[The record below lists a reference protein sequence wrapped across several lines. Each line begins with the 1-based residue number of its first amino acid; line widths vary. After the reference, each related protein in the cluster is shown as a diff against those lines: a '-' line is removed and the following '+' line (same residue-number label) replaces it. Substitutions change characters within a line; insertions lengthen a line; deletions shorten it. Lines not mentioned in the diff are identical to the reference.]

1 MKNNNLENNNLENNN
16 LKIDNLEIDNLEID
30 NLEQESYITKIQKI
44 IKYLTNINILSINYL
59 NEIINHLENKEIK
72 DKLELDIKNNKF
84 NIFSKLLNNIN
95 TVENYIIFNNINLA
109 KHEIDKLII
118 LIRQINIYD
127 EKTLLSDTSKN
138 NINQNK
144 ITILDIYI
152 KINKKYENTIEL
164 FINYIIDQFNYTY
177 ENYIELT
184 KYFKNNEFILDLYV
198 EIVKKYLSK
207 ENINFTELIQFN
219 NNYFKLD
226 TINKYL
232 DTIQIKYNTNKID
245 DFNYI
250 FKNNITINK
259 KYNNIINKYTQYNI
273 YNSYNNLNDLFSE
286 LNNGNY
292 KFKNNNLDKKN
303 LEYIYQILKDYYKI
317 EKTFVNVI
325 ILDASLDTIN
335 YNLINLLD
343 KDYKIDKNQG
353 INIDYINKTKTI
365 INKEEFKNMPD
376 LYKNFKND
384 IYISNYH
391 TIINIHN
398 YNVKQKIDKLDTL
411 LKTQYL
417 LIFKLNEKFYIMQKS
432 SNSIFIKH
440 NHISTLLQ
448 NKPKYY
454 VENYNAILE
463 NKIIQNIEKENI
475 LELYN
480 QKIAFDFKN
489 LPNIDNL
496 ELKNNIIN
504 KIKKE
509 IIKNKK
515 SKNENIELI
524 ISLIIDEIYKYIK
537 KVNNIDFTSEIYLTY
552 ISNISSLTYKIKK
565 ELNDKYDDNILLNID
580 NILDNIYSNI
590 ISINNNILDK
600 SYFIKL

>member
-1 MKNNNLENNNLENNN
+1 MKNNNSYGQEIIGQEI
-16 LKIDNLEIDNLEID
+16 IDI
-30 NLEQESYITKIQKI
+30 ESSNDYITKIQKLV
-44 IKYLTNINILSINYL
+44 KYLTNINILSINYL
-59 NEIINHLENKEIK
+59 NEIINNIDNKEIK
-72 DKLELDIKNNKF
+72 NKLELDIKNNKF

-95 TVENYIIFNNINLA
+95 KVENYIIFNNINLA
-109 KHEIDKLII
+109 KYEIDIIINLIS
-118 LIRQINIYD
+118 QINIYD

-144 ITILDIYI
+144 ITILDIYK
-152 KINKKYENTIEL
+152 KINKKYENTIES
-164 FINYIIDQFNYTY
+164 FINYTIDQFNYTY

-184 KYFKNNEFILDLYV
+184 KYFKNNDMILDLYV

-226 TINKYL
+226 TLNKYL

-259 KYNNIINKYTQYNI
+259 KYNNIINKYTQYNV
-273 YNSYNNLNDLFSE
+273 YKSYNNLNDLFSE

-343 KDYKIDKNQG
+343 KDYKIEKNQG

-365 INKEEFKNMPD
+365 VDKEEFKNMPD
-376 LYKNFKND
+376 LYTKFKND

-391 TIINIHN
+391 TIFNIHN
-398 YNVKQKIDKLDTL
+398 YNLKQKIDKIDTL

-417 LIFKLNEKFYIMQKS
+417 LLFKLNERFYIMQKS

-440 NHISTLLQ
+440 NNISTILQ

-454 VENYNAILE
+454 VENYNAVLE
-463 NKIIQNIEKENI
+463 NIIIQNIEKENM

-480 QKIAFDFKN
+480 QKIAFDYKN

-509 IIKNKK
+509 ITKNKK
-515 SKNENIELI
+515 SKQDNIEI
-524 ISLIIDEIYKYIK
+524 MITIIIDEIYKYIK

-565 ELNDKYDDNILLNID
+565 ELNDKYDENILLNID

-600 SYFIKL
+600 SYFVKL

>member
-1 MKNNNLENNNLENNN
+1 MKNNNLENNNSLDNDSLNN
-16 LKIDNLEIDNLEID
+16 DNFDYL
-30 NLEQESYITKIQKI
+30 SKIQNL
-44 IKYLTNINILSINYL
+44 IKYFTNIHMLSINYL
-59 NEIINHLENKEIK
+59 TEILNNLDNKETK
-72 DKLELDIKNNKF
+72 DKLELIIKNNKF
-84 NIFSKLLNNIN
+84 NIYNKQPEKSNK
-95 TVENYIIFNNINLA
+95 VKNYIIFNNINLA
-109 KHEIDKLII
+109 KVEIDELIN
-118 LIRQINIYD
+118 LVKEINIYD
-127 EKTLLSDTSKN
+127 ERTLLSDTSKN

-144 ITILDIYI
+144 ITILDIYK
-152 KINKKYENTIEL
+152 KIDKKYENTIEL
-164 FINYIIDQFNYTY
+164 FINYIVKEFQYTY

-184 KYFKNNEFILDLYV
+184 KYFKNNDLILDLYV
-198 EIVKKYLSK
+198 EIVKKYLSQ

-219 NNYFKLD
+219 NNYFKLE
-226 TINKYL
+226 ILNKYL
-232 DTIQIKYNTNKID
+232 DDIDIKYNNNKLD

-259 KYNNIINKYTQYNI
+259 KYNNIINKYTQYSL
-273 YNSYNNLNDLFSE
+273 YKDYNNLNDLFSE
-286 LNNGNY
+286 LYNGNY
-292 KFKNNNLDKKN
+292 KFKTNNLDKKN
-303 LEYIYQILKDYYKI
+303 LEYIYQILKDFYKI

-343 KDYKIDKNQG
+343 KDYKIEKNQG

-365 INKEEFKNMPD
+365 VNKEEFKKMPD
-376 LYKNFKND
+376 LYKKFKND

-398 YNVKQKIDKLDTL
+398 YNLKDKLDKLELL
-411 LKTQYL
+411 LKTQYV
-417 LIFKLNEKFYIMQKS
+417 LIFKLNEKFYIMQENL
-432 SNSIFIKH
+432 NSIFIKH
-440 NHISTLLQ
+440 NKINTLLQ

-454 VENYNAILE
+454 VENYNTILE
-463 NKIIQNIEKENI
+463 NKIIENIEKQNM
-475 LELYN
+475 LESYN
-480 QKIAFDFKN
+480 NKIALDYKN
-489 LPNIDNL
+489 MPNIDNL
-496 ELKNNIIN
+496 ELKNIIIN

-515 SKNENIELI
+515 SKSENIESI

-565 ELNDKYDDNILLNID
+565 ELNDKYDDNILFNID

-590 ISINNNILDK
+590 LNINNNILDK
-600 SYFIKL
+600 SYFVKL

>member
-1 MKNNNLENNNLENNN
+1 MKNNNLENNNSLDNDSLNN
-16 LKIDNLEIDNLEID
+16 DNFDYL
-30 NLEQESYITKIQKI
+30 SKIQNL
-44 IKYLTNINILSINYL
+44 IKYFTNIHMLSINYL
-59 NEIINHLENKEIK
+59 TEILNNLDNKETK
-72 DKLELDIKNNKF
+72 DKLELIIKNNKF
-84 NIFSKLLNNIN
+84 NIYNKQPEKSNK
-95 TVENYIIFNNINLA
+95 VKNYIIFNNINLA
-109 KHEIDKLII
+109 KVEIDELIN
-118 LIRQINIYD
+118 LVKEINIYD
-127 EKTLLSDTSKN
+127 ERTLLSDTSKN

-144 ITILDIYI
+144 ITILDIYK
-152 KINKKYENTIEL
+152 KIDKKYENTIEL
-164 FINYIIDQFNYTY
+164 FINYIVKEFQYTY

-184 KYFKNNEFILDLYV
+184 KYFKNNDLILDLYV
-198 EIVKKYLSK
+198 EIVKKYLSQ

-219 NNYFKLD
+219 NNYFKLE
-226 TINKYL
+226 ILNKYL
-232 DTIQIKYNTNKID
+232 DDIDIKYNNNKLD

-259 KYNNIINKYTQYNI
+259 KYNNIINKYTQYSL
-273 YNSYNNLNDLFSE
+273 YKDYNNLNDLFSE
-286 LNNGNY
+286 LYNGNY
-292 KFKNNNLDKKN
+292 KFKTNNLDKKN
-303 LEYIYQILKDYYKI
+303 LEYIYQILKDFYKI

-343 KDYKIDKNQG
+343 KDYKIEKNQG

-365 INKEEFKNMPD
+365 VNKEEFKKMPD
-376 LYKNFKND
+376 LYKKFKND

-398 YNVKQKIDKLDTL
+398 YNLKDKLDKLELL
-411 LKTQYL
+411 LKTQYI
-417 LIFKLNEKFYIMQKS
+417 LIFKLNEKFYIMQENL
-432 SNSIFIKH
+432 NSIFIKH
-440 NHISTLLQ
+440 NKINTLLQ

-454 VENYNAILE
+454 VENYNTILE
-463 NKIIQNIEKENI
+463 NKIIENIENQNM
-475 LELYN
+475 LESYN
-480 QKIAFDFKN
+480 NKIALDYKN
-489 LPNIDNL
+489 MPNIDNL
-496 ELKNNIIN
+496 ELKNIIIN

-515 SKNENIELI
+515 SKSENIESI

-565 ELNDKYDDNILLNID
+565 ELNDKYDDNILFNID

-590 ISINNNILDK
+590 LNINNNILDK
-600 SYFIKL
+600 SYFVKL

>member
-1 MKNNNLENNNLENNN
+1 MKNNNLENNNSLDNDSLNN
-16 LKIDNLEIDNLEID
+16 DNFDYL
-30 NLEQESYITKIQKI
+30 SKIQNL
-44 IKYLTNINILSINYL
+44 IKYFTNIHMLSINYL
-59 NEIINHLENKEIK
+59 TEILNNLDNKETK
-72 DKLELDIKNNKF
+72 DKLELIIKNNKF
-84 NIFSKLLNNIN
+84 NIYNKQPEKSNK
-95 TVENYIIFNNINLA
+95 VKNYIIFNNINLA
-109 KHEIDKLII
+109 KVEIDELIN
-118 LIRQINIYD
+118 LVKEINIYD
-127 EKTLLSDTSKN
+127 ERTLLSDTSKN

-144 ITILDIYI
+144 ITILDIYK
-152 KINKKYENTIEL
+152 KIDKKYENTIEL
-164 FINYIIDQFNYTY
+164 FINYIVKEFQYTY

-184 KYFKNNEFILDLYV
+184 KYFKNNDLILDLYV
-198 EIVKKYLSK
+198 EIVKKYLSQ

-219 NNYFKLD
+219 NNYFKLE
-226 TINKYL
+226 ILNKYL
-232 DTIQIKYNTNKID
+232 DNIDIKYNNNKLD

-259 KYNNIINKYTQYNI
+259 KYNNIINKYTQYSL
-273 YNSYNNLNDLFSE
+273 YKDYNNLNDLFSE
-286 LNNGNY
+286 LYNGNY
-292 KFKNNNLDKKN
+292 KFKTNNLDKKN
-303 LEYIYQILKDYYKI
+303 LEYIYQILKDFYKI

-343 KDYKIDKNQG
+343 KDYKIEKNQG

-365 INKEEFKNMPD
+365 VNKEEFKKMPD
-376 LYKNFKND
+376 LYKKFKND

-398 YNVKQKIDKLDTL
+398 YNLKDKLDKLELL
-411 LKTQYL
+411 LKTQYV
-417 LIFKLNEKFYIMQKS
+417 LIFKLNEKFYIMQENL
-432 SNSIFIKH
+432 NSIFIKH
-440 NHISTLLQ
+440 NKINTLLQ

-454 VENYNAILE
+454 VENYNTILE
-463 NKIIQNIEKENI
+463 NKIIENIEKQNM
-475 LELYN
+475 LESYN
-480 QKIAFDFKN
+480 NKIALDYKN
-489 LPNIDNL
+489 MPNIDNL
-496 ELKNNIIN
+496 ELKNIIIN

-515 SKNENIELI
+515 SKSENIESI

-565 ELNDKYDDNILLNID
+565 ELNDKYDDNILFNID

-590 ISINNNILDK
+590 LNINNNILDK
-600 SYFIKL
+600 SYFVKL

>member
-1 MKNNNLENNNLENNN
+1 MKNNNLENNNSLDNDSLNN
-16 LKIDNLEIDNLEID
+16 DNFDYL
-30 NLEQESYITKIQKI
+30 SKIQNL
-44 IKYLTNINILSINYL
+44 IKYFTNIHMLSINYL
-59 NEIINHLENKEIK
+59 TEILNNLDNKETK
-72 DKLELDIKNNKF
+72 DKLELIIKNNKF
-84 NIFSKLLNNIN
+84 NIYNKQPEKSNK
-95 TVENYIIFNNINLA
+95 VKNYIIFNNINLA
-109 KHEIDKLII
+109 KVEIDELIN
-118 LIRQINIYD
+118 LVKEINIYD
-127 EKTLLSDTSKN
+127 ERTLLSDTSKN

-144 ITILDIYI
+144 ITILDIYK
-152 KINKKYENTIEL
+152 KIDKKYENTIEL
-164 FINYIIDQFNYTY
+164 FINYIVKEFQYTY

-184 KYFKNNEFILDLYV
+184 KYFKNNDLILDLYV
-198 EIVKKYLSK
+198 EIVKKYLSQ

-219 NNYFKLD
+219 NNYFKLE
-226 TINKYL
+226 ILNKYL
-232 DTIQIKYNTNKID
+232 DDIDIKYNNNKLD

-259 KYNNIINKYTQYNI
+259 KYNNIINKYTQYSL
-273 YNSYNNLNDLFSE
+273 YKDYNNLNDLFSE
-286 LNNGNY
+286 LYNGNY
-292 KFKNNNLDKKN
+292 KFKTNNLDKKN
-303 LEYIYQILKDYYKI
+303 LEYIYQILKDFYKI

-343 KDYKIDKNQG
+343 KDYKIEKNQG

-365 INKEEFKNMPD
+365 VNKEEFKKMPD
-376 LYKNFKND
+376 LYKKFKND

-398 YNVKQKIDKLDTL
+398 YNLKDKLDKLELL
-411 LKTQYL
+411 LKTQYV
-417 LIFKLNEKFYIMQKS
+417 LIFKLNEKFYIMQENL
-432 SNSIFIKH
+432 NSIFIKH
-440 NHISTLLQ
+440 NKINTLLQ

-454 VENYNAILE
+454 VENYNTILE
-463 NKIIQNIEKENI
+463 NKIIENIEKQNM
-475 LELYN
+475 LESYN
-480 QKIAFDFKN
+480 NKIALDYKN
-489 LPNIDNL
+489 MPNIDNL
-496 ELKNNIIN
+496 ELKNIIIN

-515 SKNENIELI
+515 SKSENIESI

-565 ELNDKYDDNILLNID
+565 ELNDKYDDNILFNID

-590 ISINNNILDK
+590 LTINNNILDK
-600 SYFIKL
+600 SYFVKL

>member
-1 MKNNNLENNNLENNN
+1 MKNNNLENNNSLDNDSLNN
-16 LKIDNLEIDNLEID
+16 DNFDYL
-30 NLEQESYITKIQKI
+30 SKIQNL
-44 IKYLTNINILSINYL
+44 IKYFTNIHMLSINYL
-59 NEIINHLENKEIK
+59 TEILNNLDNKETK
-72 DKLELDIKNNKF
+72 DKLELIIKNNKF
-84 NIFSKLLNNIN
+84 NIYNKQPEKSNK
-95 TVENYIIFNNINLA
+95 VKNYIIFNNINLA
-109 KHEIDKLII
+109 KVEIDELIN
-118 LIRQINIYD
+118 LVKEINIYD
-127 EKTLLSDTSKN
+127 ERTLLSDTSKN

-144 ITILDIYI
+144 ITILDIYK
-152 KINKKYENTIEL
+152 KIDKKYENTIEL
-164 FINYIIDQFNYTY
+164 FINYIVKEFQYTY

-184 KYFKNNEFILDLYV
+184 KYFKNNDLILDLYV
-198 EIVKKYLSK
+198 EIVKKYLSQ

-219 NNYFKLD
+219 NNYFKLE
-226 TINKYL
+226 ILNKYL
-232 DTIQIKYNTNKID
+232 DDIDIKYNNNKLD

-259 KYNNIINKYTQYNI
+259 KYNNIINKYTQYSL
-273 YNSYNNLNDLFSE
+273 YKDYNNLNDLFSE
-286 LNNGNY
+286 LYNGNY
-292 KFKNNNLDKKN
+292 KFKNNNLDNKN
-303 LEYIYQILKDYYKI
+303 LEYIYQILKDFYKI

-343 KDYKIDKNQG
+343 KDYKIEKNQG

-365 INKEEFKNMPD
+365 VNKEEFKKMPD
-376 LYKNFKND
+376 LYKKFKND

-398 YNVKQKIDKLDTL
+398 YNLKDKLDKLELL
-411 LKTQYL
+411 LKTQYV
-417 LIFKLNEKFYIMQKS
+417 LIFKLNEKFYIMQENL
-432 SNSIFIKH
+432 NSIFIKH
-440 NHISTLLQ
+440 NKINTLLQ

-454 VENYNAILE
+454 VENYNTILE
-463 NKIIQNIEKENI
+463 NKIIENIEKQNM
-475 LELYN
+475 LESYN
-480 QKIAFDFKN
+480 NKIALDYKN
-489 LPNIDNL
+489 MPNIDNL
-496 ELKNNIIN
+496 ELKNIIIN

-515 SKNENIELI
+515 SKSENIESI

-565 ELNDKYDDNILLNID
+565 ELNDKYDDNILFNID

-590 ISINNNILDK
+590 LTINNNILDK
-600 SYFIKL
+600 SYFVKL

>member
-1 MKNNNLENNNLENNN
+1 M
-16 LKIDNLEIDNLEID
+16 
-30 NLEQESYITKIQKI
+30 
-44 IKYLTNINILSINYL
+44 
-59 NEIINHLENKEIK
+59 
-72 DKLELDIKNNKF
+72 KNNKF
-84 NIFSKLLNNIN
+84 NTYNKLLNNIN
-95 TVENYIIFNNINLA
+95 KDKNYIIFNNINLA
-109 KHEIDKLII
+109 KDEIDKLIN
-118 LIRQINIYD
+118 LVKQINIYD

-144 ITILDIYI
+144 ITILDIY
-152 KINKKYENTIEL
+152 KKVNKKYENTIEL
-164 FINYIIDQFNYTY
+164 FITRIINEFDYTY
-177 ENYIELT
+177 DNYIELT
-184 KYFKNNEFILDLYV
+184 KYFKNNDSILDLYV

-219 NNYFKLD
+219 NNYFKLE
-226 TINKYL
+226 TLNKYL
-232 DTIQIKYNTNKID
+232 DSIQIKYNTNKID

-259 KYNNIINKYTQYNI
+259 KYNNIINKYTQYSV
-273 YNSYNNLNDLFSE
+273 YKDYNNLNDLFSE

-292 KFKNNNLDKKN
+292 KFKSNNLDKKN
-303 LEYIYQILKDYYKI
+303 LEYIYQILKDFYKI

-365 INKEEFKNMPD
+365 INKDEFKKLPD

-398 YNVKQKIDKLDTL
+398 YNLKDKIDKLELL

-440 NHISTLLQ
+440 NQINTLLQ

-454 VENYNAILE
+454 VENYNTILE
-463 NKIIQNIEKENI
+463 NKIIQNIEKENM
-475 LELYN
+475 LESYN
-480 QKIAFDFKN
+480 NKIAFDYKN
-489 LPNIDNL
+489 MPNIDNL

-515 SKNENIELI
+515 SKSENIEAM
-524 ISLIIDEIYKYIK
+524 ISIIIDEIYKYIK

-552 ISNISSLTYKIKK
+552 ISNIGSLTYKIKK
-565 ELNDKYDDNILLNID
+565 ELNDKYDDNILFNID

-600 SYFIKL
+600 SYFVKL